1 MSATNTCL
9 LWKQLNNP
17 TFIPIILYDVRHFEK
32 ILVIFLQQI
41 QLQTEKLKTKAE
53 NCFFTFLSDLS
64 DNSDG
69 FLNALQYQTWPQD
82 GDKAVKIRFRM
93 SVK

>member
-17 TFIPIILYDVRHFEK
+17 TFIPIIWCKAFWKDSCNF
-32 ILVIFLQQI
+32 FLQQI
-41 QLQTEKLKTKAE
+41 QLQTEKLKAKAE

-82 GDKAVKIRFRM
+82 GDKAVKN
-93 SVK
+93 V